1 MAVLQVDGTAVSN
14 TSTRNNKGTIRNG
27 GTIAASTKWQ
37 SKKVGD
43 TKNSPYGTWPKL
55 GTAALSTVRSTGT
68 FAVMAKNKYII
79 MKVTTTLA
87 GLSNTTLQS
96 GAADKGNRRKV
107 NKVESMRTTFLSGLS
122 WAAGSNQPVYTST
135 NSNRN
140 TAYGQDDAAT
150 PTLAVPGEFTYIA
163 GGKRPTQADY
173 KAKTSA

>member
-1 MAVLQVDGTAVSN
+1 MAVVQIDGSAVSN
-14 TSTRNNKGTIRNG
+14 TSTKNNKGTIRNG
-27 GTIAASTKWQ
+27 GTISASTKWN
-37 SKKVGD
+37 SIRVGD
-43 TKNSPYGTWPKL
+43 TKNTLGGTGPRL
-55 GTAALSTVRSTGT
+55 GTASLSTVRSTGT

-122 WAAGSNQPVYTST
+122 WASGHNEPVYTAT
-135 NSNRN
+135 NSTRN

-150 PTLAVPGEFTYIA
+150 PTLAVPGEFTYLP
-163 GGKRPTQADY
+163 GGKRPTNDNY